1 MCLRVFGCGNVHLTS
16 INSFLCVFIRRER
29 IFICSLCFA
38 LALTHSAFRFGWI
51 FLDLAAVFLF
61 VRFCAG
67 LSYLGHV
74 SQHFQLKAILQ
85 IIAYVLRICW
95 QFFVFLFVCFS
106 QCLPVSLCALLLFII
121 SPYSFSSRSKFMVH
135 FVLHWNS
142 FIVIGGIIVV
152 VGRCCIVLLKLDWSI
167 RTKIQLQFWL
177 SEIMCTPKISCDD
190 MNVYLSHFYALQ
202 VGNFFSTLLFCSL
215 ALIFN

>member
-1 MCLRVFGCGNVHLTS
+1 MCLFAEKEY
-16 INSFLCVFIRRER
+16 SFSLSVLLSRSRSHILHFVLGE
-29 IFICSLCFA
+29 FSSTWQPYFCSF
-38 LALTHSAFRFGWI
+38 
-51 FLDLAAVFLF
+51 
-61 VRFCAG
+61 RFCAG

-142 FIVIGGIIVV
+142 FIVIGGIVVVV